1 MAPANL
7 VPGIEPSEDR
17 LLQGRLFSYADTQ
30 MYRVGANGMSLPINR
45 PKVPVNN
52 GNQDGQLNAG
62 HTTSSV
68 NYQPSAARTVRKRH
82 APSTPSC
89 R

>member
-1 MAPANL
+1 MAPANP

-17 LLQGRLFSYADTQ
+17 LLQGRLFSHADTQ

-52 GNQDGQLNAG
+52 GNGTA
-62 HTTSSV
+62 S
-68 NYQPSAARTVRKRH
+68 
-82 APSTPSC
+82 
-89 R
+89 